1 MEPLLEGAPE
11 MTKYAISLEGAEFL
25 RNLAVELSAVHLLAD
40 RQTKR
45 FAASI
50 KGVEDGLGIYGEL
63 ILELTHGIEQ
73 LIKESEDSVVD
84 LCARLIMQ
92 AEKIE
97 ILCNLDVDDSSDSD
111 PIYAPK
117 VKTRPFTPNSGGRS
131 R

>member
-1 MEPLLEGAPE
+1 MELSLEGIPK
-11 MTKYAISLEGAEFL
+11 MTKYAIGLEGAESL

-40 RQTKR
+40 RQTES
-45 FAASI
+45 FVASI
-50 KGVEDGLGIYGEL
+50 KDVEDGLGVYGEV

-73 LIKESEDSVVD
+73 LIKESEDPVAD

-97 ILCNLDVDDSSDSD
+97 ALCNLDVDDSSDSD

-117 VKTRPFTPNSGGRS
+117 VKTRPFTTNSGGRS